1 MVLVCV
7 FLFDNAAKRL
17 VNRLLS
23 KTAQLYIH
31 GTIKLSCS
39 QTRSYDNKMFY
50 MHTYVNKCLLLIEIN
65 KVFNLFPDI
74 LNQYENLT
82 LL

>member
-1 MVLVCV
+1 
-7 FLFDNAAKRL
+7 
-17 VNRLLS
+17 
-23 KTAQLYIH
+23 
-31 GTIKLSCS
+31 
-39 QTRSYDNKMFY
+39 

-74 LNQYENLT
+74 PNQYENLT